1 MSACCVR
8 VQLTEKIHATGL
20 RVVRLCAK
28 SREAIQSSVDHL
40 CLHTMIKTLDT
51 PDKEELRKLQQ
62 LKDELVSR
70 QSN

>member
-1 MSACCVR
+1 M
-8 VQLTEKIHATGL
+8 
-20 RVVRLCAK
+20 RLCAK